1 MSDAQI
7 LLVDDQPINLE
18 ILSEYLRDE
27 GYRLSIARDG
37 QEAWELLDK
46 SPLQFHAILLDR
58 MMPRMDGMEV
68 LSRMKQHDE
77 LRMVPVIMQTAK
89 ASQEEIVEGLEAGA
103 HYYLTKPYRKDM
115 LRAIVRTAVDD
126 YTSYRQIRDK
136 SREAQDKAADSIQS
150 MRLLDTGTFR
160 FQTLK
165 QAQDLA
171 ALLSHTCPDPERVV
185 LGLSEL
191 LINAVEHG
199 NLGITYAD
207 KSQLLKNRDDWWQE
221 VHRRQSLPENR
232 EKWGRVRFTKSENLV
247 EILIQDEGPGFDW
260 RGFLEFDP
268 ARAFD
273 SHGRGIAMAKMLSF
287 DQLEYHDPGN
297 TVVVRVH
304 LGIKEEEP
312 TS

>member
-1 MSDAQI
+1 MSKAQI

-27 GYRLSIARDG
+27 GYRLCIARDG
-37 QEAWELLDK
+37 QEAWELLEK
-46 SPLQFHAILLDR
+46 NPLNFHALLLDR

-68 LSRMKQHDE
+68 LARMKQHDE

-89 ASQEEIVEGLEAGA
+89 ASQEEIVEGLEGGA
-103 HYYLTKPYRKDM
+103 HYYLTKPYRKEM

-126 YTSYRQIRDK
+126 YNNYRAIRDR
-136 SREAQDKAADSIQS
+136 SREAQDKAVDSVLS
-150 MRLLDTGTFR
+150 MRLMDSGQFR
-160 FQTLK
+160 FQTIK

-171 ALLSHTCPDPERVV
+171 ALLSHSCPDPERVV

-199 NLGITYAD
+199 NLGITYED
-207 KSQLLKNRDDWWQE
+207 KSRLLKNRDDWWQE
-221 VHRRQSLPENR
+221 VHRRQSLPENCQ
-232 EKWGRVRFTKSENLV
+232 KWGRIRFTKSEDRL
-247 EILIQDEGPGFDW
+247 EILIQDEGNGFDW
-260 RGFLEFDP
+260 RGFLEFDQ

-287 DQLEYHDPGN
+287 DRLEYHDPGN
-297 TVVVRVH
+297 TVVVRVN
-304 LGIKEEEP
+304 LPPKSE
-312 TS
+312 